1 MAKFYGKIGFG
12 MADVETAPGVWNPE
26 PVERYYSG
34 DVLQNFMRHE
44 VGESVNDNI
53 TISNQISIIG
63 DPYAYQNF
71 HSMKYIWYMG
81 ARWKIMNVD
90 VKHPRLI
97 LTIGGVYNE

>member
-1 MAKFYGKIGFG
+1 MAKYYGKIGFG
-12 MADVETAPGVWNPE
+12 LADEETAPGVWNPV
-26 PVERYYSG
+26 PVEKSYSG

-53 TISNQISIIG
+53 TISNQISIVG

-81 ARWKIMNVD
+81 TRWKIMNVD
-90 VKHPRLI
+90 VKYPRLI

>member
-1 MAKFYGKIGFG
+1 MAKYYGNIGFG
-12 MADVETAPGVWNPE
+12 LADEETAPGVWNPV
-26 PVERYYSG
+26 PVEKPYSG

-53 TISNQISIIG
+53 TISNQISIVG

-81 ARWKIMNVD
+81 TRWKIMNVD
-90 VKHPRLI
+90 VKYPRLI